1 MIKIKRRLNIFID
14 ESGDFGF
21 VDGSSELY
29 GVSFTIHESDN
40 SIVDDLEYLNNRLKK
55 AHYDGMIHLAD
66 LVARRGDYAHFDL
79 EQRKNI
85 FWSIFYFS
93 KRVKVKIHTIIV
105 DKRYKNNKTQ
115 LNRELAIEI
124 NKFFESISDYMNEFE
139 KVVIYYDNGQEA
151 LGAIIDTLLITK
163 ENIEHRV
170 EFNHKE
176 KRLFQVSDMLT
187 FVDKIVYKHNNN
199 IQMTKAE
206 KYFFSVKD
214 ILGIIRQLKPKR
226 LN

>member
-1 MIKIKRRLNIFID
+1 MIKIKRLNIFID

-29 GVSFTIHESDN
+29 GVSFTLHESAD
-40 SIVDDLEYLNNRLKK
+40 SITNDLGYLNNRLKK
-55 AHYDGMIHLAD
+55 ANYDGMIHLAD
-66 LVARRGDYAHFDL
+66 LVAKRGDYSYFKL
-79 EQRKNI
+79 EQRKDI

-93 KRVKVKIHTIIV
+93 KRVKVKIHTVII
-105 DKRYKNNKTQ
+105 DKRFKNNKAQ
-115 LNRELAIEI
+115 LNRELALEI
-124 NKFFESISDYMNEFE
+124 NQFFDSIKDYMDEFE
-139 KVVIYYDNGQEA
+139 KVVVYYDNGQEA

-163 ENIEHRV
+163 NNVEHRI

-199 IQMTKAE
+199 IPLTKSE

-214 ILGIIRQLKPKR
+214 ILGIIRQLRSKR
-226 LN
+226 L

>member
-1 MIKIKRRLNIFID
+1 MIIIKRLNIFID

-29 GVSFTIHESDN
+29 GVSFTIHESKD
-40 SIVDDLEYLNNRLKK
+40 SITNDLEYLNNRLKK
-55 AHYDGMIHLAD
+55 ANYDGMIHLAD
-66 LVARRGDYAHFDL
+66 LVAKRGDYSHFNL
-79 EQRKNI
+79 KQRKDI

-105 DKRYKNNKTQ
+105 DKKFKNNKAQ
-115 LNRELAIEI
+115 LNRELAVEI
-124 NKFFESISDYMNEFE
+124 NNFFEVIKDYMNEFE

-151 LGAIIDTLLITK
+151 LGAIIDTLLITRS
-163 ENIEHRV
+163 NVEHRI

-187 FVDKIVYKHNNN
+187 FIDKIVYKHNHN
-199 IQMTKAE
+199 IALTKAE

-214 ILGIIRQLKPKR
+214 LLGIIRQLRNKR
-226 LN
+226 I